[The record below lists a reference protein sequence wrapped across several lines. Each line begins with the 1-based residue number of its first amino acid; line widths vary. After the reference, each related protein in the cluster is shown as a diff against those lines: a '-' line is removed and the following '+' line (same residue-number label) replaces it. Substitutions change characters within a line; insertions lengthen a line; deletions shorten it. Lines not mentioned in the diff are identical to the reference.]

1 MYQSKIGSSGSKGAC
16 GFSHRFTSW
25 VANDEAIA
33 VKRIVCTASRSRSLR
48 NRHFSGITR
57 WYAHV
62 VAKSIIKLMKT
73 QNNTLERDRESGLS
87 MNSDEPTWVTKFRVQ
102 RRVRLV
108 STASGHNFDD
118 IDVTINASI
127 NSGVKQDS
135 NATFVV
141 NGSTTLVQ
149 R

>member
-1 MYQSKIGSSGSKGAC
+1 
-16 GFSHRFTSW
+16 
-25 VANDEAIA
+25 
-33 VKRIVCTASRSRSLR
+33 
-48 NRHFSGITR
+48 
-57 WYAHV
+57 
-62 VAKSIIKLMKT
+62 
-73 QNNTLERDRESGLS
+73 

-141 NGSTTLVQ
+141 YGSTTLVQ